1 MSHEIELCGCLAIP
15 EDANWDEVADL
26 FLNFVE
32 SHGWYYGGGFSEI
45 RDGYYVKP
53 DGTSG
58 DPIYKSNKEKNYGT

>member
-1 MSHEIELCGCLAIP
+1 MSHEIELCGCLTIP

-45 RDGYYVKP
+45 RDGKQVGYGVIK
-53 DGTSG
+53 
-58 DPIYKSNKEKNYGT
+58 KENEEKNYGEEKSI